1 MENYTLKNLFKVI
14 NMDEDIENLIIDM
27 TVLRE
32 KNRVLENR
40 LDDITMKF
48 KRHINIINA
57 HEV

>member
-1 MENYTLKNLFKVI
+1 
-14 NMDEDIENLIIDM
+14 MDEDIENLIIDM